1 MSFKSLYKLF
11 VMNNI
16 NSFNDLYNQRFNSS
30 ATEVFDLFIKEYQCF
45 FHYDKDVMNKLASIR
60 SINYELEKIMS
71 KLPEL
76 TLKQY
81 LRKVLIDEVE
91 YTNKIEGVISTR
103 KDINEVIIQ
112 LENNIKSKDRFF
124 GIVNKYLM
132 MTKEEINLKK
142 SIDVRKLYE
151 EMLYKEIIEEDVNN
165 TLDGKI
171 FRKNIVHVYKSN
183 DFIVHNGIMPED
195 KIIDYMDKCLDI
207 LNNDSLDVLIRIAIV
222 HYLFSYVHPFYD
234 GNGRINRFISSY
246 YISKYVN
253 SVIGFRLSI
262 TINENLTQYLDA
274 FKHTND
280 IRNRADV
287 TTFVY
292 EFLDIVYISCK
303 NTLDYMI
310 DKYEVY
316 NKYKELIFNLKIFDE
331 NKNKNQYINILYCLM
346 QNSLFGNFGISKK
359 QISTLISKAYTK
371 TTEYLCYL
379 KTLDLI
385 DEVRI
390 GKHLYYKVNLNSLN
404 HLK

>member
-1 MSFKSLYKLF
+1 M
-11 VMNNI
+11 
-16 NSFNDLYNQRFNSS
+16 
-30 ATEVFDLFIKEYQCF
+30 
-45 FHYDKDVMNKLASIR
+45 
-60 SINYELEKIMS
+60 
-71 KLPEL
+71 
-76 TLKQY
+76 
-81 LRKVLIDEVE
+81 
-91 YTNKIEGVISTR
+91 
-103 KDINEVIIQ
+103 
-112 LENNIKSKDRFF
+112 
-124 GIVNKYLM
+124 
-132 MTKEEINLKK
+132 
-142 SIDVRKLYE
+142 
-151 EMLYKEIIEEDVNN
+151 
-165 TLDGKI
+165 
-171 FRKNIVHVYKSN
+171 
-183 DFIVHNGIMPED
+183 
-195 KIIDYMDKCLDI
+195 
-207 LNNDSLDVLIRIAIV
+207 
-222 HYLFSYVHPFYD
+222 
-234 GNGRINRFISSY
+234 
-246 YISKYVN
+246 
-253 SVIGFRLSI
+253 
-262 TINENLTQYLDA
+262 DA

>member
-1 MSFKSLYKLF
+1 MCGIMGFTGE
-11 VMNNI
+11 
-16 NSFNDLYNQRFNSS
+16 NQ
-30 ATEVFDLFIKEYQCF
+30 AT
-45 FHYDKDVMNKLASIR
+45 N
-60 SINYELEKIMS
+60 
-71 KLPEL
+71 
-76 TLKQY
+76 
-81 LRKVLIDEVE
+81 VLIDGLRRLEYRGYDSSGVAFKSNNNLQVIKTVGKLFNLEEV
-91 YTNKIEGVISTR
+91 
-103 KDINEVIIQ
+103 
-112 LENNIKSKDRFF
+112 
-124 GIVNKYLM
+124 
-132 MTKEEINLKK
+132 
-142 SIDVRKLYE
+142 
-151 EMLYKEIIEEDVNN
+151 VNN
-165 TLDGKI
+165 TALIDCNMGIAHTRWATHGEVNKQ
-171 FRKNIVHVYKSN
+171 NSHPHSSN
-183 DFIVHNGIMPED
+183 SNSFFIVHNGIMPED

-331 NKNKNQYINILYCLM
+331 NKNKNQYINILQCIFAHY
-346 QNSLFGNFGISKK
+346 GIG
-359 QISTLISKAYTK
+359 
-371 TTEYLCYL
+371 
-379 KTLDLI
+379 
-385 DEVRI
+385 VV
-390 GKHLYYKVNLNSLN
+390 KHLLVVIRAVGDYFRDFCPQGRATVV
-404 HLK
+404 HI